1 MMENLFSRSAILL
14 GEESIEVLKGSHV
27 MLFGTGG
34 VGSYAAEG
42 LARLGIGAITLVDN
56 DDVSVS
62 NRNRQLP
69 ALSSTVGRKKV
80 EVVADRIRDI
90 NPDCRVTAID
100 AFYLPESP
108 VEIPDDVG
116 LVLDAVDTVAAKVDI
131 IRVCHERS
139 IPVLSCM
146 GMGNRTDPGSI
157 RIGDL
162 FETSG
167 DPLCRVMRQQLRK
180 LGIQSLPV
188 VYSTQPPVSLKGP
201 AEVKD
206 NGRPVPGSLP
216 FVPSVAGLFMAYYAA
231 KVLTDMEG

>member
-108 VEIPDDVG
+108 VEIPDDVS

>member
-1 MMENLFSRSAILL
+1 
-14 GEESIEVLKGSHV
+14 

-42 LARLGIGAITLVDN
+42 LARLGIGSITLVDN
-56 DDVSVS
+56 DDVSAS

-80 EVVADRIRDI
+80 KVVAERIRDI
-90 NPDCRVTAID
+90 NPECRVNAIS

-108 VEIPDDVG
+108 VEIPDDVN
-116 LVLDAVDTVAAKVDI
+116 LVLDAIDTVAAKVDI
-131 IRVCHERS
+131 IRVCHERN

-157 RIGDL
+157 RIGEL

-167 DPLCRVMRQQLRK
+167 DPLCRVMRQQLRR

-188 VYSTQPPVSLKGP
+188 VYSTQPPVPLKGP
-201 AEVKD
+201 AEIKD

-216 FVPSVAGLFMAYYAA
+216 FVPSVAGLFMVYYAA
-231 KVLTDMEG
+231 KVLTGMEG

>member
-42 LARLGIGAITLVDN
+42 LTRLGIGAITLVDN

-108 VEIPDDVG
+108 VEIPDDVS

>member
-1 MMENLFSRSAILL
+1 MDNLFSRSAILL
-14 GEESIEVLKGSHV
+14 GEAGVEILRGSHV

-42 LARLGIGAITLVDN
+42 LARLGIGSITLVDN
-56 DDVSVS
+56 DDVSAS

-80 EVVADRIRDI
+80 KVVAERIRDI
-90 NPDCRVTAID
+90 NPECRVNAIS

-108 VEIPDDVG
+108 VEIPDDVN
-116 LVLDAVDTVAAKVDI
+116 LVLDAIDTVAAKVDI
-131 IRVCHERS
+131 IRVCHERN

-157 RIGDL
+157 RIGEL

-167 DPLCRVMRQQLRK
+167 DPLCRVMRQQLRR

-188 VYSTQPPVSLKGP
+188 VYSTQPPVPLKGP
-201 AEVKD
+201 AEIKD

-216 FVPSVAGLFMAYYAA
+216 FVPSVAGLFMVYYAA
-231 KVLTDMEG
+231 KVLTGMEG